1 MSSEMTQRE
10 TSLGDRGRPET
21 VQQERWLK
29 PACDVY
35 ENEGEWLIT
44 ADVPG
49 AKRDALHLHLD
60 KNELT
65 IEARRAE
72 WFGEQADC
80 AGYRRAFTLPVGIDG
95 DKVKAVLSS
104 GVVSI
109 HLPKSD
115 AIRPRRIEVRA
126 G

>member
-1 MSSEMTQRE
+1 MSKELARRQE
-10 TSLGDRGRPET
+10 TRPET
-21 VQQERWLK
+21 VENSRWLK

-35 ENEGEWLIT
+35 ENQEEWLIS

-49 AKRDALHLHLD
+49 VSAGGLALHLD
-60 KNELT
+60 KSELT
-65 IEARRAE
+65 IQATYSGAAV
-72 WFGEQADC
+72 GEGQAF
-80 AGYRRAFTLPVGIDG
+80 AGYRRLFTLPSGIDA
-95 DKVKAVLSS
+95 DKVKAELRE

-115 AIRPRRIEVRA
+115 AIRPRRIAVKA